1 MSILTEIFNPES
13 LFLQPYYEN
22 IYKGAG
28 KAIIL
33 TDRIKT
39 ELDALAI
46 PESSYESNFFIKKR
60 SFIAIYY
67 TGQKVAQYVGI
78 HPLGVDLSICH
89 FTLMSPSLFKTLQ
102 APQGQGILTESE
114 IISAI
119 TLGEWLLAV
128 RKRVEMQ
135 IKKLKEEINKD
146 NIGINSNISQRGV
159 FDFSPGF

>member
-1 MSILTEIFNPES
+1 MNILTEIFNPKS

-46 PESSYESNFFIKKR
+46 PESSYESNFFIKKL
-60 SFIAIYY
+60 
-67 TGQKVAQYVGI
+67 

-135 IKKLKEEINKD
+135 IKKLKEEIN
-146 NIGINSNISQRGV
+146 N
-159 FDFSPGF
+159 DFSPGF